1 MCIKLRKSKKNLE
14 TAICLRTIFSMIN
27 QLKKKRRSRETKPN
41 IRENPKY
48 FHISNYLNEKVSVDS
63 L

>member
-14 TAICLRTIFSMIN
+14 TAICPRTIFSMIN
-27 QLKKKRRSRETKPN
+27 QLKKNRETKPN
-41 IRENPKY
+41 IRENPKC
-48 FHISNYLNEKVSVDS
+48 FHISNYLNEKVSADS

>member
-27 QLKKKRRSRETKPN
+27 QLKNKRRSRETKPN
-41 IRENPKY
+41 IRENPKC
-48 FHISNYLNEKVSVDS
+48 FHISNYLNEKVSADS

>member
-27 QLKKKRRSRETKPN
+27 QLKKKDVREKPN
-41 IRENPKY
+41 QTFGKTQSVSIY
-48 FHISNYLNEKVSVDS
+48 EKVSADS

>member
-27 QLKKKRRSRETKPN
+27 QLKKKTFARNQTKHSGKPKVFPYIQLFKREGF
-41 IRENPKY
+41 R
-48 FHISNYLNEKVSVDS
+48 
-63 L
+63 

>member
-27 QLKKKRRSRETKPN
+27 QLKKKKDVREKPN
-41 IRENPKY
+41 QTFGKTQ
-48 FHISNYLNEKVSVDS
+48 SVSIYPTI
-63 L
+63 

>member
-27 QLKKKRRSRETKPN
+27 QLKKKKTFARNQTKHSGK
-41 IRENPKY
+41 PKVFPY
-48 FHISNYLNEKVSVDS
+48 IQLFK
-63 L
+63 